1 MNYSLTG
8 ARTKTTLQK
17 VNKNKKA
24 EDYFPDKGTDKTP
37 EKQLNGVKIGNL
49 SEKEFKMIGQMTQDL
64 GGKNGEGAINV
75 YQRPRRSKE

>member
-1 MNYSLTG
+1 M
-8 ARTKTTLQK
+8 KKQK
-17 VNKNKKA
+17 VMSQI
-24 EDYFPDKGTDKTP
+24 KGQGKTP
-37 EKQLNGVKIGNL
+37 EKHLSEVEIGNL

>member
-49 SEKEFKMIGQMTQDL
+49 SEKEFK
-64 GGKNGEGAINV
+64 
-75 YQRPRRSKE
+75 